1 MKDFQLVLNDPP
13 RKVYFPGMIVT
24 GTVFAVNNEPKN
36 YKAINVKIVGFAHV
50 RWTKSRGR
58 GSVSYE
64 SHEDYI
70 TTFVNVWDRDISA
83 GDGQFPV
90 GSYQFPFSL
99 PLIGNNI
106 PASYEGSVGRIKYTI
121 EARVVKGGLIKRDI
135 VCKSIIK
142 IENIVKINHLN
153 LLRPQSMEMR
163 KTLCCL
169 CCVSGPIVI
178 TTHLPRCGYCV
189 GQDSIP
195 MEISV
200 ENGSS
205 RRVRQIVVSI
215 QKLVKYIA
223 QGHSCYDRRTLATIA
238 SEPIHAHN
246 TIIWQPSPLAIPD
259 TPATLTNCRIL
270 KVTYYLQVKAAIS
283 WAINPT
289 IKIPIYLGNVPLPGT
304 EAVPQPTILPTQQ
317 GLERHPPL
325 ETMSTSQ
332 PQTGSILYSMPL
344 QSTSQSNPSLEYIP
358 HDPFPSI
365 HSYRY
370 QRLHE
375 LPPGFVQYI

>member
-1 MKDFQLVLNDPP
+1 MKDFKLVLNDPP

-24 GTVFAVNNEPKN
+24 GTVFAVNNKPKN

-50 RWTKSRGR
+50 HWNESSGR
-58 GSVSYE
+58 TTVTYS

-70 TTFVNVWDRDISA
+70 TTFVNVWDRDTSA
-83 GDGQFPV
+83 GGGKFPV

-99 PLIGNNI
+99 PLIGNNM
-106 PASYEGSVGRIKYTI
+106 PASYESLFGQIKYTI
-121 EARVVKGGLIKRDI
+121 EARVIKDSLLKRDI
-135 VCKSIIK
+135 VCESTIK
-142 IENIVKINHLN
+142 VENKVKINRPN
-153 LLRPQSMEMR
+153 LLRPRSMEMR

-178 TTHLPRCGYCV
+178 TTRLPRRGYCV

-215 QKLVKYIA
+215 HKLVRYIA
-223 QGHSCYDRRTLATIA
+223 QRHSCYDRRTLATITS

-259 TPATLTNCRIL
+259 TPATLTNCGIL
-270 KVTYYLQVKAAIS
+270 QVTYYLQIKATIS
-283 WAINPT
+283 WAINPS
-289 IKIPIYLGNVPLPGT
+289 IKIPIFLGNVPLPGT
-304 EAVPQPTILPTQQ
+304 ESTHNQQ
-317 GLERHPPL
+317 YHH
-325 ETMSTSQ
+325 
-332 PQTGSILYSMPL
+332 
-344 QSTSQSNPSLEYIP
+344 NNK
-358 HDPFPSI
+358 D
-365 HSYRY
+365 
-370 QRLHE
+370 
-375 LPPGFVQYI
+375 